1 VEQFINRLCH
11 FKRACPVLSS
21 MLTEKGDE
29 NFIFRE
35 NNTKFS
41 HMKHKCDMHLNFEY
55 HFQTFLL
62 PVFSPLGEDKGIH
75 ILRQKC
81 ALYRVLFTDDSK
93 MVQDSRGVFTM
104 SVKLRTDIKV

>member
-1 VEQFINRLCH
+1 
-11 FKRACPVLSS
+11 

-35 NNTKFS
+35 NTKFS
-41 HMKHKCDMHLNFEY
+41 HMKHECDMHLNLEY
-55 HFQTFLL
+55 HFQSFLL
-62 PVFSPLGEDKGIH
+62 PVFSPLSEDEGIH
-75 ILRQKC
+75 ILRLKC

-93 MVQDSRGVFTM
+93 MIQDGRGVFTM